1 MQTLYQWAWHFQS
14 LQLYFVLLLF
24 LALLWN
30 VILRGKIMNFIQFK
44 DALKDFTVFSFND
57 IRLID
62 PHFHRR
68 RLIEWQ
74 EKGYIRKVVKG
85 RYIFSDLKI
94 DENILFEIANRIYG
108 PSYVSLES
116 ALSYYQLIPEAVY
129 GITSVSTRRTYS
141 FSTLLG
147 EFFYKSIKP
156 TKFFGYKILAFDSKA
171 FKIATMEKAVL
182 DFFYLHPHI
191 NSESDFTSLR
201 FNAEAFMQIFNRKRM
216 QDYLRKFAKK
226 ALSERISI
234 FLEFMTTNE
243 EAESH
248 ARY

>member
-1 MQTLYQWAWHFQS
+1 
-14 LQLYFVLLLF
+14 
-24 LALLWN
+24 
-30 VILRGKIMNFIQFK
+30 MNFIQFK
-44 DALKDFTVFSFND
+44 DALKDFTVFSLND

-74 EKGYIRKVVKG
+74 EKEYIRKVAKG

-94 DENILFEIANRIYG
+94 DENVLFEIANRIYS

-141 FSTLLG
+141 FQTTLG
-147 EFFYKSIKP
+147 EFTYKTIRP
-156 TKFFGYKILAFDSKA
+156 ALFFGYEIMTFNSKV
-171 FKIATMEKAVL
+171 FKIASMEKAIL
-182 DFFYLHPHI
+182 DFFYLHPYI

-201 FNAEAFMQIFNRKRM
+201 FNAEVFMQIYNRKRM
-216 QDYLRKFAKK
+216 QGYLRKFAKK

-234 FLEFMTTNE
+234 FLKFMTKNE

>member
-1 MQTLYQWAWHFQS
+1 
-14 LQLYFVLLLF
+14 
-24 LALLWN
+24 
-30 VILRGKIMNFIQFK
+30 MNFIQFK
-44 DALKDFTVFSFND
+44 DALKDFTVFSLND

-62 PHFHRR
+62 LHFHRR

-74 EKGYIRKVVKG
+74 EKEYIRKVAKG

-94 DENILFEIANRIYG
+94 DENVLFEIANRIYS

-141 FSTLLG
+141 FQTTLS
-147 EFFYKSIKP
+147 EFTYKTIRP
-156 TKFFGYKILAFDSKA
+156 ALFFGYEIMTFNSKV
-171 FKIATMEKAVL
+171 FKIASMEKAIL
-182 DFFYLHPHI
+182 DFFYLHPYI

-201 FNAEAFMQIFNRKRM
+201 FNAEVFMQIYNRKRM
-216 QDYLRKFAKK
+216 QGYLRKFAKK

-234 FLEFMTTNE
+234 FLKFMTKNE

>member
-1 MQTLYQWAWHFQS
+1 
-14 LQLYFVLLLF
+14 
-24 LALLWN
+24 
-30 VILRGKIMNFIQFK
+30 MNFIQFK
-44 DALKDFTVFSFND
+44 DALKDFTVFSLND

-62 PHFHRR
+62 LHFHRR

-74 EKGYIRKVVKG
+74 EKEYIRKVAKG

-94 DENILFEIANRIYG
+94 DENVLFEIANRIYS

-141 FSTLLG
+141 FQTTLG
-147 EFFYKSIKP
+147 EFTYKTIRP
-156 TKFFGYKILAFDSKA
+156 ALFFGYEIMTFNSKV
-171 FKIATMEKAVL
+171 FKIASMEKAIL
-182 DFFYLHPHI
+182 DFFYLHPYI

-201 FNAEAFMQIFNRKRM
+201 FNAEVFMQIYNRKRM
-216 QDYLRKFAKK
+216 QGYLRKFAKK

-234 FLEFMTTNE
+234 FLKFMTKNE

>member
-1 MQTLYQWAWHFQS
+1 
-14 LQLYFVLLLF
+14 
-24 LALLWN
+24 
-30 VILRGKIMNFIQFK
+30 MNFIQFK
-44 DALKDFTVFSFND
+44 DALKDFTIFSFND

-94 DENILFEIANRIYG
+94 DENILFEIANRIYD

-141 FSTLLG
+141 FQTTLG
-147 EFFYKSIKP
+147 EFTYKTIRPALFY
-156 TKFFGYKILAFDSKA
+156 GYKIMTFDSKV
-171 FKIATMEKAVL
+171 FKIASMEKAIL
-182 DFFYLHPHI
+182 DFFYLHPHLKY
-191 NSESDFTSLR
+191 ECDFISLR
-201 FNAEAFMQIFNRKRM
+201 FNAEVFVQICNRKRM
-216 QDYLRKFAKK
+216 QGYLRKFAKK

-234 FLEFMTTNE
+234 FLEFMTKNE